1 MNGSA
6 FMSGLYLG
14 SGLLLLT
21 AMAMAVYWS
30 IRSYRIYKTNL
41 LVTAELDNIIA
52 STLETLKENRAVVEE
67 SEIPNMMDSPELMS
81 TIITVLITK
90 FGDVRLDMQDFAI
103 ADKTQVSVYVDTDT
117 QEIILSLNGTMAVD
131 DVYVGFKNPND
142 NTFH

>member
-1 MNGSA
+1 
-6 FMSGLYLG
+6 MSGLYLG

-21 AMAMAVYWS
+21 ATAMAVYWS